1 MPRHLHP
8 HPARPH
14 TVHPHTTRLSGFLHV
29 SRSTL
34 AVTATLFAGGLTAIS
49 SVPAAAAPADF
60 HPVSA
65 VQPTTLS
72 GQLPLQSLDMP
83 ATALDPAVARDGF
96 GVTILPPPPPPV
108 VEAPAAPS
116 AAVGWPLASGTTM
129 TADFGPRPAPCAG
142 CSSNHLGIDWTPG
155 AGTPISAVAA
165 GVVTEA
171 TSAGA
176 FGVHVKIEH
185 TIGGTTYT
193 SLYAHMQAGSMA
205 VSVGDSVGMGEQIGK
220 VGSTGASTGAHLHL
234 EIHDAGGTPIDPY
247 SWLTARI

>member
-1 MPRHLHP
+1 LPRHFHAHP
-8 HPARPH
+8 
-14 TVHPHTTRLSGFLHV
+14 VRLFGFLHV
-29 SRSTL
+29 SRSSL

-60 HPVSA
+60 QAVSA
-65 VQPTTLS
+65 VQPTMLS
-72 GQLPLQSLDMP
+72 GQPALQSLDMP

-96 GVTILPPPPPPV
+96 GVTVLPPPPPPV
-108 VEAPAAPS
+108 VEAPAPPP
-116 AAVGWPLASGTTM
+116 AAVGWPLSSGTTM
-129 TADFGPRPAPCAG
+129 TADFGARPAPCAG

-171 TSAGA
+171 TSSGA
-176 FGVHVKIEH
+176 FGVHVKIKH

-193 SLYAHMQAGSMA
+193 SLYAHMQAGSMT
-205 VSVGDSVGMGEQIGK
+205 VSVGDSVGVGQQIGR

-234 EIHDAGGTPIDPY
+234 EIHNAGGTPIDPY
-247 SWLTARI
+247 AWLTART